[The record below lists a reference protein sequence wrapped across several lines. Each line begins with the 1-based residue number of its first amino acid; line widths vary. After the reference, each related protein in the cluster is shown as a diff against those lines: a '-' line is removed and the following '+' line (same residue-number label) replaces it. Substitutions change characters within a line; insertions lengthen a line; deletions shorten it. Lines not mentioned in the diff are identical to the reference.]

1 MREKR
6 VPSKFGGKLNFILL
20 FRVQGTQ
27 KCLFLGSVDCFLQFG
42 RSHAP
47 AEYPI
52 FMKSGVHSESIV
64 K

>member
-47 AEYPI
+47 AYPI
-52 FMKSGVHSESIV
+52 FMKSGVQSESIV